1 MLAEAHVRLLELR
14 TRLPSTKNAVVLL
27 RIHVQ
32 GLLAAGRG
40 AAAARSSTRRGDPG
54 GPGLMSA
61 VQRVLLLVLEVLH
74 VLHVLMVLW
83 VLLLLL
89 LLVRLLLGHLH
100 PRRPVG
106 TRSANNAYGFS
117 SVRIQSAGEQ

>member
-1 MLAEAHVRLLELR
+1 
-14 TRLPSTKNAVVLL
+14 
-27 RIHVQ
+27 
-32 GLLAAGRG
+32 
-40 AAAARSSTRRGDPG
+40 
-54 GPGLMSA
+54 MSA

-100 PRRPVG
+100 PRRPVA
-106 TRSANNAYGFS
+106 TRSANNARAYGFS
-117 SVRIQSAGEQ
+117 SV